1 MSKQPHY
8 TSILSIEIFWHVL
21 TYLRRL
27 LDIDLHSYRGM
38 NSGRAIGNS
47 TFHPKWHFIFW
58 HFTLGDICSH
68 VTFHANRIVFQ
79 IQNEFMYTFCYTW
92 KLFSMLCSLNLPDFF
107 IHSFIYIYGKMKCHR
122 VKCRKEE
129 MSPWKKCLISYN
141 HDVSFYQWHQKNIFS
156 DHFWLFF
163 SILKKNPANC
173 QVANL
178 SLLWKTPLFL
188 FQPSFLLWVLFS
200 SREIPH

>member
-1 MSKQPHY
+1 MY
-8 TSILSIEIFWHVL
+8 LL
-21 TYLRRL
+21 TYVDFLILIYTATGEWTRDGPMVIR
-27 LDIDLHSYRGM
+27 
-38 NSGRAIGNS
+38 
-47 TFHPKWHFIFW
+47 HFILNDISSF
-58 HFTLGDICSH
+58 DISPICSH

-178 SLLWKTPLFL
+178 S
-188 FQPSFLLWVLFS
+188 
-200 SREIPH
+200 